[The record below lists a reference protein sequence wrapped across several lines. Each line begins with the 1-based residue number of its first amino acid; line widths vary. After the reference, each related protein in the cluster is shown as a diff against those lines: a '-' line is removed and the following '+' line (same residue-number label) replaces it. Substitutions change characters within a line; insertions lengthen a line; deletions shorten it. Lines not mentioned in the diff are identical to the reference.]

1 MAEEESLKID
11 PNRADAETLQK
22 LPGIGPSLARKIMDA
37 RPFAGADDLMNVR
50 GLGKVLLERVKPFLM
65 FEESEKIPK
74 DNLKE
79 EGKETKVPTDRQ
91 PADELETSI
100 ISSDGQKEGDLKDS
114 RPVYEAQEDVEPR
127 PERAD
132 DKDVQEK
139 PKVVPVKKT
148 RLVRAFSRTET
159 IWLVVSVGVLILI
172 VSLLI
177 NLAIIGGIN
186 GTLDFNRL
194 QAVEQLEKDLSVLE
208 GDLESLTSTVDTFD
222 QRITPLEGLTGRM
235 TSVETLMDTLEG
247 DVEDAL
253 ASVDAMQSDLETLS
267 NETTRLSGR
276 VDRFDS
282 FLEGMRQLINEI
294 FAAPA
299 ADELPES

>member
-1 MAEEESLKID
+1 MTEEESLKID
-11 PNRADAETLQK
+11 PNSADAETLQK
-22 LPGIGPSLARKIMDA
+22 LPGIGPSLARRIIDS
-37 RPFAGADDLMNVR
+37 RPFAGAEDLMNVR
-50 GLGKVLLERVKPFLM
+50 GLGKGLMERVKPFLM

-74 DNLKE
+74 DSSKE
-79 EGKETKVPTDRQ
+79 EGKETKVSTERQ
-91 PADELETSI
+91 PADKLETSI
-100 ISSDGQKEGDLKDS
+100 ISSDGQKEIDIKDS
-114 RPVYEAQEDVEPR
+114 QPVYEAQEDVESK
-127 PERAD
+127 PERVD
-132 DKDVQEK
+132 DEDIREK

-148 RLVRAFSRTET
+148 RLVKAFSRTET
-159 IWLVVSVGVLILI
+159 IWLVVSVGGLMLIF
-172 VSLLI
+172 SLLI

-186 GTLDFNRL
+186 GTLDFNQL
-194 QAVEQLEKDLSVLE
+194 QAVEQLENDLSVLE
-208 GDLESLTSTVDTFD
+208 GNLESLASNVSTFD
-222 QRITPLEGLTGRM
+222 QRITPLEGLSGRM

-253 ASVDAMQSDLETLS
+253 VSVDAMQSDLETLS